1 MRPSLVGGAGMGSHD
16 VESRLT
22 IRLEEG
28 RVAALGGLDGQ

>member
-1 MRPSLVGGAGMGSHD
+1 MNRSLGGDAGMGSHD